1 MIYNS
6 WHMKFDIITLFPEV
20 VEPYFNASI
29 LGRARKSGLI
39 KIKLHNLRHFL
50 KGKERADDRP
60 YGGGPGMVI
69 RAEPVIRAIE
79 STLKIKNQKSK
90 VKSKIILF
98 SPAGKE
104 FNDKMSVELAKKY
117 NRLVLVAGHYEGIDE
132 RIKKIIKD
140 KGYKF
145 EDISIGN
152 YVLTGGEL
160 PAMVVVDAVS
170 RKLKGVLGKTESL
183 EERRLGVGVPVYT
196 RPEVFNYKGKKY
208 SVPTVLLSGNHKEIE
223 KWRVEHKKK

>member
-1 MIYNS
+1 MT
-6 WHMKFDIITLFPEV
+6 FDIITLFPDVFED
-20 VEPYFNASI
+20 YFNSSI
-29 LGRARKSGLI
+29 IGRAKKKGLI
-39 KIKLHNLRHFL
+39 KIRVHDLRGFIS
-50 KGKERADDRP
+50 KTRPDDRP

-79 STLKIKNQKSK
+79 SALKIKNQKSK

-104 FNDKMSVELAKKY
+104 FSGKMSVQLVKKY
-117 NRLVLVAGHYEGIDE
+117 NRFVLIAGHYEGVDE
-132 RIKKIIKD
+132 RIKKVLKD

-145 EDISIGN
+145 DEISIGN

-170 RKLKGVLGKTESL
+170 RKLKGVLGKIESL
-183 EERRLGVGVPVYT
+183 EEKRLGVGVPVYT
-196 RPEVFNYKGKKY
+196 RPEIFIHKGKRY
-208 SVPTVLLSGNHKEIE
+208 SVPRVLLSGNHQDIE